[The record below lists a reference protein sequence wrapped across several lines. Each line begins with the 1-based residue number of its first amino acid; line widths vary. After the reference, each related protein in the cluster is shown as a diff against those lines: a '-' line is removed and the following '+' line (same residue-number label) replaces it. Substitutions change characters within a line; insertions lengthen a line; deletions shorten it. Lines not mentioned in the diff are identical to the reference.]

1 MKLKLDKK
9 AGMMTVKVMK
19 DNKEIVESMDAL
31 LGSRNCCNQD
41 TGDNQLESQ
50 RKRVENNMLNLRRL
64 QRGFSSKV
72 MAIPK
77 VCMAKS
83 SIIGREETK
92 KFKDQDIE
100 EFIFVLIG
108 ITIIMIRTQME
119 RVAVS
124 QELKSSKNVGGGL
137 RAVG

>member
-1 MKLKLDKK
+1 
-9 AGMMTVKVMK
+9 MTVKVMK
-19 DNKEIVESMDAL
+19 DNKEIVESMDVL
-31 LGSRNCCNQD
+31 LGSRSYCNQD
-41 TGDNQLESQ
+41 TRDNQLESQ
-50 RKRVENNMLNLRRL
+50 RKRVENKMLNLWRL

-77 VCMAKS
+77 VCMAKN
-83 SIIGREETK
+83 SIFGREETK

-108 ITIIMIRTQME
+108 STIIMIRTQME